1 MGRRSGYPSN
11 REGLLVLIDSSLR
24 TKGRSPSVRW
34 IADELDVGLA
44 TAHSYQELLHEEGM
58 IEWRPRV
65 HRSIRITPL
74 GSQELRRL
82 ALPQA

>member
-1 MGRRSGYPSN
+1 
-11 REGLLVLIDSSLR
+11 
-24 TKGRSPSVRW
+24 VRW

-44 TAHSYQELLHEEGM
+44 TAHSYLELLHEEGM